1 MAEAAG
7 CEGQDAMTPAQCRTA
22 RTLLGW
28 SQEHLAE
35 AANLGTDTVQNFESQ
50 KKMPQPATVGLLR
63 RALERAGIEFTEGD
77 MPDVHLAETQKKP

>member
-1 MAEAAG
+1 
-7 CEGQDAMTPAQCRTA
+7 MTPAQCRAA
-22 RTLLGW
+22 RVVLGW
-28 SQEHLAE
+28 SQSDLAD
-35 AANLGTDTVQNFESQ
+35 AANLNAKTVQNFESQ